1 VCFAICEKHRKRVFT
16 FLRYASSMAKP
27 SFSTDPCKV
36 DEQGRTIIPK
46 DVRQALGIAGE
57 KAHIVYEVDGEAVR
71 LRRVAWTPL

>member
-1 VCFAICEKHRKRVFT
+1 
-16 FLRYASSMAKP
+16 MAKP